1 MAGAWS
7 HRNREG
13 QRRKPLFCSG
23 SLPADGRHDQR
34 NHRHLEYRQARR
46 TRAPPSSSLPR
57 VRPDGNENDDRKGHR
72 GERRH
77 DEGVEHVSAGTD
89 VKHYAP
95 RLRASAPS
103 RRVRRAASSGTGA
116 GAAGTVRSSS
126 WRWLIPFPG
135 TPIAGYSRRVRN
147 GRFKIVG
154 LDLKGGALGTDA
166 IKPQFRSRARGK
178 VAVQIGL
185 YTPALIDKSGHLCPH
200 ILAAG
205 SQTAFDLLKLA
216 QGFAYFTAVLL
227 CVLMPPC
234 RPNRYPTHRRAGHS
248 DLRHQEDRPF
258 CNSAPP
264 S

>member
-116 GAAGTVRSSS
+116 GAAGTVRSSR

-154 LDLKGGALGTDA
+154 LDLKGGALA
-166 IKPQFRSRARGK
+166 RMQSSRSSAAVRVARSLCRSGSTRRRSSTRAATFARTSSRRARRPLSTCSSLLR
-178 VAVQIGL
+178 VS
-185 YTPALIDKSGHLCPH
+185 LILRQS
-200 ILAAG
+200 
-205 SQTAFDLLKLA
+205 S
-216 QGFAYFTAVLL
+216 FA
-227 CVLMPPC
+227 C
-234 RPNRYPTHRRAGHS
+234 
-248 DLRHQEDRPF
+248 
-258 CNSAPP
+258 
-264 S
+264 